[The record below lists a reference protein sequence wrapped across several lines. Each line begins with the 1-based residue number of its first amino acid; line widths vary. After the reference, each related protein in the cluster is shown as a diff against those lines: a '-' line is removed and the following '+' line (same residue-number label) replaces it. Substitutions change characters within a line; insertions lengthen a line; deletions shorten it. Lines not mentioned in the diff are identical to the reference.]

1 MKIIFIIPLML
12 SVAQSLK
19 FITNQKQT
27 HLQPEN
33 KETIAVKFRQ
43 SDVQD
48 INSCDPKEDTCEV
61 LICPDTNV
69 MKASYSCYS
78 VVKE

>member
-1 MKIIFIIPLML
+1 MKTIFLILLIL

-27 HLQPEN
+27 HLKPEN

-43 SDVQD
+43 PDIQD
-48 INSCDPKEDTCEV
+48 IN
-61 LICPDTNV
+61 
-69 MKASYSCYS
+69 
-78 VVKE
+78 

>member
-1 MKIIFIIPLML
+1 MKTLFLIPLFL
-12 SVAQSLK
+12 SVTQSLK

-33 KETIAVKFRQ
+33 KETITVQFKQ

-48 INSCDPKEDTCEV
+48 LNSCDSKDDTCEV
-61 LICPDTNV
+61 
-69 MKASYSCYS
+69 
-78 VVKE
+78 